1 MNRYFRLMPV
11 AGVLLIAVLFFVWTG
26 CGKDN
31 TTAPSK
37 SEIDALG
44 IICNPLSPAPGETV
58 WLTVQPV
65 GKGGVPSYEWKVEG
79 GTLLSRE
86 SISVQWTVPDTTG
99 TFKVSVKVTLGAAV
113 DTFSKYIMVRRCV
126 PVVTDV
132 AFSFCPRIS
141 ETDFIIIGSKIPPLP
156 TNANFFGYHV
166 YRLGT
171 PVEQITSNGTPTV
184 DGGYSFTFSGDYLL
198 ASVVTNANPFLLKQS
213 QSMNVILFPLNPFG
227 SKRYV
232 SNNDQSGSDFRKNQ
246 HLNPSATN
254 NLKGVAWQGY
264 SIGDSPDGRNDLV
277 NIVYRKETGPIQI
290 LTIAKDSTLKE
301 YGWAFRYFRNIKP
314 LFTPDDSNILYF
326 VDSTGTYEPCLIP
339 VDPAT
344 GPAIGQNREIGG
356 PAKIGIFRASD
367 VRVSER
373 TVFQWNPAVPTQ
385 LGFIDVAGNF
395 CLLDYELET
404 VDIVSSV
411 GKIQEFAWSDDGEAA
426 VINKAGVSILTPPD
440 GAPDTTVFVKER
452 IGDGVVGVNW
462 SLPGVGEQSLGFR
475 MVRKG
480 ISTAESFSAL
490 VVYSRTSKKWC
501 FASPRIPASTAEPT
515 VDYRWLRA
523 VFDPSGFGMY
533 VPVPTLIPAPG
544 EGDQVVIYHS
554 Y

>member
-1 MNRYFRLMPV
+1 MPA
-11 AGVLLIAVLFFVWTG
+11 AGVLLFALVFFVWIG
-26 CGKDN
+26 CGEEN
-31 TTAPSK
+31 VNAPETP
-37 SEIDALG
+37 SEISALN
-44 IICNPLSPAPGETV
+44 IICNPLSPAPGDTA

-65 GKGGVPSYEWKVEG
+65 GTGGVPSYEWWVGG

-86 SISVQWTVPDTTG
+86 SISVQWAVPDTPG
-99 TFKVSVKVTLGAAV
+99 VFRVSVKVTLGTAV
-113 DTFSKYIMVRRCV
+113 DTMGKYVMLRRCV
-126 PVVTDV
+126 PVETGIRFSYDPRVSDSDV
-132 AFSFCPRIS
+132 
-141 ETDFIIIGSKIPPLP
+141 IITGSNLTVSDP
-156 TNANFFGYHV
+156 NFFGYHV

-171 PVEQITSNGTPTV
+171 PVEQITSNGAPSV
-184 DGGYSFTFSGDYLL
+184 DGGFSFTFIGDDLL
-198 ASVVTNANPFLLKQS
+198 SSVVTNGNPFLRR
-213 QSMNVILFPLNPFG
+213 QSMNVILFPLTFG

-232 SNNDQSGSDFRKNQ
+232 SNNDQFGSTFRRNR
-246 HLNPSATN
+246 HLSPSATR
-254 NLKGVAWQGY
+254 NLKMVAWQAHSVGG
-264 SIGDSPDGRNDLV
+264 SEDGRNDLV
-277 NIVYRKETGPIQI
+277 NIAYRKETGPIQI

-301 YGWAFRYFRNIKP
+301 YGWLYRYFRNIKP
-314 LFTPDDSNILYF
+314 MFTPDESESNILYF

-339 VDPAT
+339 VDAAT

-356 PAKIGIFRASD
+356 PAKHGIFYNSN
-367 VRVSER
+367 VQISEK
-373 TVFQWNPAVPTQ
+373 TVFQWNPKAPTQ

-395 CLLDYELET
+395 CLLDYDLET

-426 VINKAGVSILTPPD
+426 VINKTGVLILTPPG
-440 GAPDTTVFVKER
+440 GAPDTAFVKER
-452 IGDGVVGVNW
+452 IGDGIAGVNW

-490 VVYSRTSKKWC
+490 VLYSMTNKKWY
-501 FASPRIPASTAEPT
+501 FASPRIPASTTEPT